1 LHHLDFKLL
10 RSFAA
15 VAGERSVT
23 RAAERLNLT
32 QPTVSGQIK
41 ELELTLG
48 FLLFHRT
55 SRKVTL
61 SMEGERLLPLVESLL
76 LQADQVR
83 QAAEAMQ
90 EASNRN
96 FTLGAAMY
104 TMDLADRT
112 DLLEDFAAARP
123 ELSYT
128 INNRLQFDQVRQ
140 LLTEQLDAALLLGI
154 ASDMPASKFTND
166 LPSGTIAN
174 EVQYPLSLER
184 IVLRRRKVGLL
195 VPGGSPLARHD
206 VIPAPA
212 LSDVE
217 IVMLGKEHGEALIDP
232 LVQFLTNC
240 GARLLTD
247 PVEGNALA
255 VQRYAQRNNSCAI
268 GIGWFP
274 TPEGLVWREVDGM
287 DVVMDFAL
295 VLGSGANKAARQ
307 FFEFTRDWQARREQG
322 GLGLDLSPP
331 VGALAAG

>member
-1 LHHLDFKLL
+1 VLL
-10 RSFAA
+10 SAGRQRRSACIISTSSCCAA
-15 VAGERSVT
+15 
-23 RAAERLNLT
+23 T

-61 SMEGERLLPLVESLL
+61 SLEGERLLPLVEALL

-96 FTLGAAMY
+96 FKLGAAMY

-112 DLLEDFAAARP
+112 DLLEEFAARRP
-123 ELSYT
+123 ELAYT

-140 LLTEQLDAALLLGI
+140 LLTDQLDAALLLGI
-154 ASDMPASKFTND
+154 ASDMPGSKFTND

-174 EVQYPLSLER
+174 EVQYPQSLER
-184 IVLRRRKVGLL
+184 VVLRRRKVGLL
-195 VPGGSPLARHD
+195 VPGDSPLAAHTI
-206 VIPAPA
+206 IPAAA
-212 LSDVE
+212 LPGE
-217 IVMLGKEHGEALIDP
+217 QIAMLGKEHGDALIEP
-232 LVQFLTNC
+232 LVEFLTAC
-240 GARLLTD
+240 GAELLTD

-255 VQRYAQRNNSCAI
+255 VQRYAQRHHSCAI

-274 TPEGLVWREVDGM
+274 VPEGMVWREVVGM
-287 DVVMDFAL
+287 DVFMDFAL

-307 FFEFTRDWQARREQG
+307 FFDFARDWQAKRDDG
-322 GLGLDLSPP
+322 GFGLDMPDP
-331 VGALAAG
+331 VGARAAG